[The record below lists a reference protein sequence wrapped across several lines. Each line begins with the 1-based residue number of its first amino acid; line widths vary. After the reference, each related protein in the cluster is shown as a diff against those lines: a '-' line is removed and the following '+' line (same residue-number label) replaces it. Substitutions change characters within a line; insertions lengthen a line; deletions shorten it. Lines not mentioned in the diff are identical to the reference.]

1 MIQHYPHQDV
11 NPLRKTFIHTFID
24 SKKLSYRLY
33 KVVVFL
39 LSAFLLR
46 LAPKLAFDDFG
57 EKQCEQK
64 KSPNVY
70 KSSPKLISLEK

>member
-33 KVVVFL
+33 KVVVL

-46 LAPKLAFDDFG
+46 LAAKLAFG